1 MEAENKQK
9 IHLIAEPLTA
19 EGFVPFG
26 DVIEADP
33 SSENHFSINGG
44 LIERF
49 NDLATI
55 DVTPEGGRPLVNIA
69 ICNKAT
75 SLPYHIVFLERHPLG
90 SQAFIPMDDTPM
102 IVAVAPAQDHI
113 EPSDIRAFITN
124 GKQGINYN
132 RSVWHMPMAPLADG
146 IKMLM
151 IDRGGEGNNYEE
163 FHFPEVDIHLDIPK

>member
-1 MEAENKQK
+1 MERRRIE
-9 IHLIAEPLTA
+9 LIAEPLTA
-19 EGFVPFG
+19 EGFAPFG
-26 DVIEADP
+26 NVIEADP
-33 SSENHFSINGG
+33 ESENHFSINGG

-55 DVTPEGGRPLVNIA
+55 DVNDEGGRPLINIA

-75 SLPYHIVFLERHPLG
+75 QLPYSIAFLERHPLG

-102 IVAVAPAQDHI
+102 IVAVAPAKDEI
-113 EPSDIRAFITN
+113 DPSEIRAFISN
-124 GKQGINYN
+124 GKQGINYHK
-132 RSVWHMPMAPLADG
+132 SIWHMPMTPLADG

-163 FHFPEVDIHLDIPK
+163 FHFPDVDLVLNAEL